1 MHHHASLV
9 ALAALAMTSVPAHAD
24 RLLLS
29 DANGQQL
36 YAELCAS
43 CHGPAARGDGPVAD
57 SLKVRP
63 PDLTTIGARHG
74 GAFPAEQVRDMIDGR
89 AAVPAH
95 GTREMPVWG
104 YEFEARAPETEPG
117 RATATTATNRL
128 VEFLR
133 SIQE

>member
-9 ALAALAMTSVPAHAD
+9 ALAAFAMTSAPAHAD
-24 RLLLS
+24 QLMLS

-43 CHGPAARGDGPVAD
+43 CHGPTARGDGPVAG
-57 SLKVRP
+57 SLKVQP
-63 PDLTTIGARHG
+63 PDLTTLGARHG
-74 GAFPAEQVRDMIDGR
+74 GAFPADKVRDTIDGR

-104 YEFEARAPETEPG
+104 YEFEARAPEAEPG
-117 RATATTATNRL
+117 RATATTTTNRL